1 MNRRDFIGIA
11 PYAAILVIN
20 CFLYYQALQIA
31 PASEGHLGAD
41 FWPKTILI
49 LAIATCVWEIARKIG
64 VGAARNHRRRKVGLD
79 DTTLIPREKPMA
91 EATEVGPFVPWIGIL
106 LTVAYVSALPWLG
119 YFVATLLYVT
129 AFVYFGNYRRAPVAA
144 GVGIVA
150 SAAFMFLFMRVVY
163 VSLPLG
169 VGPFAQVSTLL
180 MRAMGVK

>member
-1 MNRRDFIGIA
+1 
-11 PYAAILVIN
+11 
-20 CFLYYQALQIA
+20 
-31 PASEGHLGAD
+31 
-41 FWPKTILI
+41 
-49 LAIATCVWEIARKIG
+49 
-64 VGAARNHRRRKVGLD
+64 
-79 DTTLIPREKPMA
+79 MA
-91 EATEVGPFVPWIGIL
+91 EATEVGPFVPWIGIV

-129 AFVYFGNYRRAPVAA
+129 AFVYFGNYRRASVAA

-163 VSLPLG
+163 VSLPIG